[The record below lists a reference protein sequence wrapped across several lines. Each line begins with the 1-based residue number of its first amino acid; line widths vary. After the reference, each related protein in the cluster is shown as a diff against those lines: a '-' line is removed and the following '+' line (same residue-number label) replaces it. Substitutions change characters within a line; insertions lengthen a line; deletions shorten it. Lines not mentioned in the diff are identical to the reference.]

1 MQTVLLA
8 LHLLIAL
15 ALIGVILLQR
25 SEGGALGIG
34 GGGGGGGGNLFSSRG
49 VGNALTRTTA
59 FLAAAFFFTSIT
71 LTVLAT
77 RGNLFGTG
85 SAFDQVAPQA
95 APASGTQTEPAPS
108 GLPKLDDKPSV
119 PVQQ

>member
-8 LHLLIAL
+8 FHLLIAL

-59 FLAAAFFFTSIT
+59 FLAAAFFFTSIV
-71 LTVLAT
+71 LTVIAT
-77 RGNLFGTG
+77 RGSIGTG
-85 SAFDQVAPQA
+85 SVFDRVTQPQ

-108 GLPKLDDKPSV
+108 GLPKLDEKPSV